1 MSHHA
6 TQGTVEAAGQMAA
19 YQPKNL
25 LDIVGM
31 SHAAPGAIAS
41 LSQAFTNLAAG
52 LEGTPAA
59 ASADAYR
66 QVAAQLAASAS
77 SAAETGAMLE
87 AAHQID
93 LDRIRNPRPA
103 EHMADFSQN
112 QS

>member
-1 MSHHA
+1 
-6 TQGTVEAAGQMAA
+6 MAA

-77 SAAETGAMLE
+77 SAAETAPCWKPHTKSTSTGSVTHAL
-87 AAHQID
+87 
-93 LDRIRNPRPA
+93 R
-103 EHMADFSQN
+103 HMADFSQN

>member
-6 TQGTVEAAGQMAA
+6 TQGTVEAAVRWPHTNRRTCSTLSVCPM
-19 YQPKNL
+19 PRP
-25 LDIVGM
+25 V
-31 SHAAPGAIAS
+31 PIAS

-93 LDRIRNPRPA
+93 LGPDP
-103 EHMADFSQN
+103 
-112 QS
+112 